1 MREIAPRALE
11 REAFREYG
19 DFMDLLHVKQIEERA
34 GADNIFAPDLLRLHL
49 DGRMPA
55 SVCVAKV
62 SECERV
68 VTMLEYHQFTCEG
81 ILPLDGDID
90 IFVGP
95 SSFRVDPE
103 TVEAFRVPKGTF
115 VRLNPGVLHGRQ
127 FVVDTPS
134 VNVMIL
140 LPQRTFGNDC
150 VFTRLEEAEQI
161 RISL

>member
-1 MREIAPRALE
+1 MREIKSQKLD
-11 REAFREYG
+11 REAFRPYG
-19 DFMDLLHVKQIEERA
+19 DYIDLLRVKQTEQREE
-34 GADNIFAPDLLRLHL
+34 DNIFVPDLVKLHL

-55 SVCVAKV
+55 SICVARV

-68 VTMLEYHQFTCEG
+68 VSVLEYHQFTCEG

-103 TVEAFRVPKGTF
+103 TVEAFRVPRGTI

-127 FVVDTPS
+127 FVVDTPA
-134 VNVMIL
+134 VNVLIL
-140 LPQRTFGNDC
+140 LPERTFGNDC
-150 VFTRLEEAEQI
+150 TFTRLEEKDQI
-161 RISL
+161 RIAK

>member
-1 MREIAPRALE
+1 MREIKSQKLD
-11 REAFREYG
+11 REAFRPYG
-19 DFMDLLHVKQIEERA
+19 DYIDLLHVKQMEQREE
-34 GADNIFAPDLLRLHL
+34 DNIFVPDLVELHL

-55 SVCVAKV
+55 SICVARV

-68 VTMLEYHQFTCEG
+68 VSVLEYHQFTCEG

-103 TVEAFRVPKGTF
+103 TVEAFRVPQGTI

-127 FVVDTPS
+127 FVVDTPV
-134 VNVMIL
+134 VNVLIL
-140 LPQRTFGNDC
+140 LPERTFGNDC
-150 VFTRLEEAEQI
+150 TFTRLEEKDQI
-161 RISL
+161 RIAK